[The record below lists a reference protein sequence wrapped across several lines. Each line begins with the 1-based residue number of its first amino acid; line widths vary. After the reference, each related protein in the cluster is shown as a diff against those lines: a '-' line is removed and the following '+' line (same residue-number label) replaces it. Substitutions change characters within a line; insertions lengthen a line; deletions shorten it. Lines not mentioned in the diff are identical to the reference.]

1 MKSVKIFFAVA
12 ALFLLERVF
21 FAVHLE
27 IFSLCPWLMFTF
39 CLIAS
44 AVSEEPYEAI
54 ITAGFCGL
62 LADISGG
69 GAAGSAM
76 AVFAI
81 SATLVYYFTS
91 RFFQNSL
98 LIALIAV
105 FVFGIAGEM
114 LYFLLNSTGVENYSA
129 MSAFWTIALP
139 LSAIDTVFA
148 FLMYPVAKKLFAGRR
163 YV

>member
-21 FAVHLE
+21 FAAHLE
-27 IFSLCPWLMFTF
+27 IFSLCPWLMFVFSLT
-39 CLIAS
+39 AA
-44 AVSEEPYEAI
+44 AVSEEPADAI

-69 GAAGSAM
+69 GTAGSAM
-76 AVFAI
+76 AVFAV
-81 SATLVYYFTS
+81 SATVVYYFTS

-98 LIALIAV
+98 LIALVAV
-105 FVFGIAGEM
+105 FVFGLAGEM
-114 LYFLLNSTGVENYSA
+114 LYFLLNSRGLENYSA
-129 MSAFWTIALP
+129 MTAFWSVALP
-139 LSAIDTVFA
+139 LSAIDTIFSL
-148 FLMYPVAKKLFAGRR
+148 LMYPVVKKIFAGRR